1 LTAFTRAIRCHR
13 RFARLAPRFF
23 DSAVVDRE
31 ARDRQERQSWM
42 AMWEPV
48 LTKVYGPKPD
58 SAPPADTLADLPPL
72 PGPRTQRAVER
83 ELAGWSFWMAAGRLA
98 MARHKQRRPHALPSL
113 TQLTRLIKIQNDF
126 ARLACGL
133 ETCQPNHGRPSISPV
148 SRRTSKEPMA
158 PDNPHTRNR
167 NLNPS
172 FADLPDPRVE
182 LATTK
187 TGCVSIRLCGLTA
200 GFCRVSSRVP
210 SDGMFPLEAPFRHR
224 PQSGHY

>member
-1 LTAFTRAIRCHR
+1 MVKVAPLRRTRKTIRKTLRNNVLRINRPLNRARVRSLPGYRHGPSDLSQALTAFTRAIRCHR

-58 SAPPADTLADLPPL
+58 SAPLADTLADLPPL

-133 ETCQPNHGRPSISPV
+133 ETCQPEPRPPLNFSRFEEDLERAYGSRQSPC
-148 SRRTSKEPMA
+148 S
-158 PDNPHTRNR
+158 
-167 NLNPS
+167 
-172 FADLPDPRVE
+172 
-182 LATTK
+182 
-187 TGCVSIRLCGLTA
+187 
-200 GFCRVSSRVP
+200 
-210 SDGMFPLEAPFRHR
+210 
-224 PQSGHY
+224 

>member
-1 LTAFTRAIRCHR
+1 MFTPSSLRRTRKTIRNVLRSKNIRTWRSLNRAGVRSLPGYRHGPSDLSQALTAFSRAIRCQR
-13 RFARLAPRFF
+13 RLARLAPRFF
-23 DSAVVDRE
+23 DSALVDRE
-31 ARDRQERQSWM
+31 ARDREERQSWM

-58 SAPPADTLADLPPL
+58 SAPLADTLADLPPL

-133 ETCQPNHGRPSISPV
+133 ETCQPKPRSPLNFSRFEEDLERAYGSIE
-148 SRRTSKEPMA
+148 T
-158 PDNPHTRNR
+158 
-167 NLNPS
+167 
-172 FADLPDPRVE
+172 
-182 LATTK
+182 
-187 TGCVSIRLCGLTA
+187 
-200 GFCRVSSRVP
+200 
-210 SDGMFPLEAPFRHR
+210 
-224 PQSGHY
+224 